1 MAQAPRPGMPPP
13 PVQQQQPPPQRTTQV
28 NIHGVAAPQPNMAP
42 DEPEPEGLSDNTR
55 AEMEA
60 GRKNLGQHS
69 RRNDAEHEAGRRAN
83 QQRSGNRNPDET
95 NP

>member
-13 PVQQQQPPPQRTTQV
+13 PAQPQPRQQV
-28 NIHGVAAPQPNMAP
+28 NIHGVASPPPNMAP

-83 QQRSGNRNPDET
+83 QQRGGGPET
-95 NP
+95 NPQGNKTE